1 MKIYKFQLALHSA
14 DKDGSLHGSEE
25 VTWSGIGKQIVF
37 TQYGMMFLIGVQN
50 RLFTLTF
57 CWALLEI
64 TSFQKGQIWL
74 KAKAFPLYRYSSRGF
89 TLDFPDGHTVVFY
102 TIFVQ
107 SGNVENKNL
116 NSILDCFMHQ
126 PFKLLDLYL
135 QFWKM
140 CCNMIFW

>member
-14 DKDGSLHGSEE
+14 DKDGSLCGSEE

-37 TQYGMMFLIGVQN
+37 GMMFLIGVQN

-74 KAKAFPLYRYSSRGF
+74 KAKTFPLHRYLSKDF
-89 TLDFPDGHTVVFY
+89 TLDFPDGHTAVFY
-102 TIFVQ
+102 NIFVQ

-116 NSILDCFMHQ
+116 NSKLDCFMHQ

-140 CCNMIFW
+140 CCNMIFWE